1 MVNKKIV
8 NITKINSIEINK
20 MVAKMRPDLKIST
33 AEFRCLCEK
42 IFNILLAT
50 YFKNFKGNKN
60 HIGLTIVLRAAS
72 AGFLAMKNRLLQYN
86 MPVFLIWVSRDEITI
101 KASTL
106 NCNLPQ
112 KVSSNMPALI
122 LETMCATA
130 TSVDETMKQLLK
142 RGFKEK
148 NITFICAIASPE
160 GLNFL
165 RDNYPQLKVITG
177 FTGSHI
183 GLNEKKYIIY
193 LDNKKMVVGDAGDR
207 WMGIPFKGKLLKN
220 EYKK

>member
-1 MVNKKIV
+1 M
-8 NITKINSIEINK
+8 NITKINSKTINQSI
-20 MVAKMRPDLKIST
+20 AKMRPDLEIST
-33 AEFRCLCEK
+33 AEFRQLCEK
-42 IFNILLAT
+42 IFNILLT
-50 YFKNFKGNKN
+50 SYFKNFKGDKNK
-60 HIGLTIVLRAAS
+60 IGLTIILRAAS
-72 AGFLAMKNRLLQYN
+72 AGWLAMKNRLLKYN
-86 MPVFLIWVSRDEITI
+86 MPIFLTWVNRDEITV

-112 KVSSNMPALI
+112 KVNSNMPALI

-148 NITFICAIASPE
+148 NITFICAVASPE
-160 GLNFL
+160 GLTFL
-165 RDNYPQLKVITG
+165 QENYPQLKVITG
-177 FTGSHI
+177 FTGPHI

-207 WMGIPFKGKLLKN
+207 WMGISSKGKLL
-220 EYKK
+220 